1 MSKAPGETLLH
12 TRSRFFVTMA
22 VLLLV
27 IAFVGFAPSFYL
39 KIFFDTPELPWYLH
53 VHGATLTT
61 WFPLLLTQTALIATN
76 RPALHRRL
84 GVFTGVIAAFVI
96 VTTFLVILGAD
107 ASTEVRGITR
117 AQSIENL
124 VLGDLSLL
132 TAFSVLVAVGIS
144 FRHRPA
150 LHKRAMLLASIAL
163 VTPALGRIARFPVF
177 AEAGIALVLAVLL
190 SLMLA
195 IWVHDFLSNKRVH
208 ATTVWGSA
216 LIFGGLLASAR
227 LAGTESGK
235 GFVAAISLG
244 SG

>member
-1 MSKAPGETLLH
+1 MSETLQKPLSY
-12 TRSRFFVTMA
+12 TRSRFFVTTA

-27 IAFVGFAPSFYL
+27 IAFVGFAPTFYL
-39 KIFFDTPELPWYLH
+39 KIYFDTPELPWYLQ

-61 WFPLLLTQTALIATN
+61 WFPLLLAQTALIATN

-84 GVFTGVIAAFVI
+84 GVFTGVIAGFVI
-96 VTTFLVILGAD
+96 VTTFFVILGAD

-117 AQSIENL
+117 AQPIENL

-150 LHKRAMLLASIAL
+150 VHKRAMLLASIAL

-190 SLMLA
+190 SLMLT
-195 IWVHDFLSNKRVH
+195 IWVHDFLSDKRMH

-216 LIFGGLLASAR
+216 LIFGGVLASAG
-227 LAGTESGK
+227 LASTESGK
-235 GFVAAISLG
+235 AFVTAISLG